1 MPRLINKGTGALLGT
16 VSAADVQVLV
26 DQLEEEGM
34 TDVDYFVDL
43 DTVEILEDGGASA
56 EMLQLLRTAIGS
68 TEGVEIRWEK

>member
-1 MPRLINKGTGALLGT
+1 MPRLFNKGTGALLGT
-16 VSAADVQVLV
+16 VSTADVQVLV

-68 TEGVEIRWEK
+68 GEGVDIRWEK